1 MKNLIFILCFLS
13 TFVQAQRT
21 ISGTITDAKGEPL
34 IGASVLCK
42 GTTNGTVSDIDGKYS
57 FMIRLKDTI
66 LVVSFVGYQSKE
78 VAIGMSNIMD
88 ASLDEAIPMKEVVV
102 TALSIH
108 RESKSIAYSS
118 MSMSKGM
125 AITASP
131 TRSRIHKNSNLH
143 HSDTLQNTE
152 NYKLIVENNFESV
165 LNNPLSTFSIDVDKA
180 SYSNVRRHI
189 TEKQLPPVDAVR
201 LEELINYF
209 DYDYPKPTG
218 KHPLTMTTEIGTCF
232 WNPKNYLLHIGIKG
246 KEYSL
251 EQAPKSNLVFLIDVS
266 GSMNQEKKLPLVIE
280 SFKLLVTHLR
290 ATDRI
295 AIVVYAGSAGE
306 VLPST
311 SGADKATILAALERL
326 SAGGSTAGGAG
337 IELAYKIAQQNFIPD
352 GNNRVLLATDGD
364 FNVGVSTE
372 SELTHLI
379 EQKRKSNIYL
389 SVLGFGM
396 GNLQDASLEALADKG
411 NGNYAYIDD
420 ISEANRVF
428 GSELTG
434 TLFTIAKDVK
444 LQIEFNPRLVK
455 RYRLV
460 GYENRTLQ
468 NEDFKDDL
476 KDAGELGAGQ
486 TVTALYEI
494 EPMTEVL
501 PTQTLRYQK
510 SKLSPKAATN
520 EWATIQFRYKLP
532 HQPKSLLLNH
542 VAAGSPKVWQEASD
556 PFKWSSTV
564 ASYGLLLRKS
574 AYKGQLTYEAIL
586 ETAQTLK
593 GVAEKGIR
601 ADFLEL
607 VRNTAILDR

>member
-1 MKNLIFILCFLS
+1 
-13 TFVQAQRT
+13 
-21 ISGTITDAKGEPL
+21 
-34 IGASVLCK
+34 
-42 GTTNGTVSDIDGKYS
+42 
-57 FMIRLKDTI
+57 
-66 LVVSFVGYQSKE
+66 
-78 VAIGMSNIMD
+78 
-88 ASLDEAIPMKEVVV
+88 
-102 TALSIH
+102 
-108 RESKSIAYSS
+108 
-118 MSMSKGM
+118 
-125 AITASP
+125 
-131 TRSRIHKNSNLH
+131 
-143 HSDTLQNTE
+143 
-152 NYKLIVENNFESV
+152 
-165 LNNPLSTFSIDVDKA
+165 
-180 SYSNVRRHI
+180 
-189 TEKQLPPVDAVR
+189 
-201 LEELINYF
+201 
-209 DYDYPKPTG
+209 
-218 KHPLTMTTEIGTCF
+218 
-232 WNPKNYLLHIGIKG
+232 
-246 KEYSL
+246 
-251 EQAPKSNLVFLIDVS
+251 
-266 GSMNQEKKLPLVIE
+266 
-280 SFKLLVTHLR
+280 
-290 ATDRI
+290 
-295 AIVVYAGSAGE
+295 
-306 VLPST
+306 
-311 SGADKATILAALERL
+311 
-326 SAGGSTAGGAG
+326 
-337 IELAYKIAQQNFIPD
+337 
-352 GNNRVLLATDGD
+352 LATDGD

-510 SKLSPKAATN
+510 SKLSPQAATN

-532 HQPKSLLLNH
+532 HQTKSLLLNH
-542 VAAGSPKVWQEASD
+542 VAVGSPKVWQEASD

-574 AYKGQLTYEAIL
+574 AYKGNLTYEAIL